1 LLGGSVVA
9 TFDGATLDPRGTY
22 GIVIREDRKDLGK
35 TSVNF
40 ARLR

>member
-1 LLGGSVVA
+1 VA

-22 GIVIREDRKDLGK
+22 GIVIREGGKDLAK

-40 ARLR
+40 TRLR